1 MPTSSAAQ
9 KRFPEDTSVQFNYLP
24 ALRGLFAP
32 KQANPRKA
40 LESLQPAINV
50 HHRSRQD
57 SPSIRPVITIAARS
71 SRHNSGFLSKPAKVI
86 KTLSLRSYLA
96 LGARTHRVQFVPS
109 VFTIQTLTSV
119 FVRVP
124 RESSLY
130 SPYRDFF
137 CRPHT
142 RRQPAHHGG
151 HASCRRLTRPARCQ
165 FAAGPGG
172 LVRNR
177 LSGSGSQTLGKG
189 NGPQSLA
196 SPHDF

>member
-1 MPTSSAAQ
+1 MLITVRGKTLQASGRSLL
-9 KRFPEDTSVQFNYLP
+9 SLP
-24 ALRGLFAP
+24 DLP
-32 KQANPRKA
+32 
-40 LESLQPAINV
+40 
-50 HHRSRQD
+50 
-57 SPSIRPVITIAARS
+57 
-71 SRHNSGFLSKPAKVI
+71 RHNPGFPPRPAKII

-96 LGARTHRVQFVPS
+96 VQFVPS
-109 VFTIQTLTSV
+109 VLTIQTPTSL
-119 FVRVP
+119 FARLP

-151 HASCRRLTRPARCQ
+151 HASCRRLARPARCQ
-165 FAAGPGG
+165 FAARPGG